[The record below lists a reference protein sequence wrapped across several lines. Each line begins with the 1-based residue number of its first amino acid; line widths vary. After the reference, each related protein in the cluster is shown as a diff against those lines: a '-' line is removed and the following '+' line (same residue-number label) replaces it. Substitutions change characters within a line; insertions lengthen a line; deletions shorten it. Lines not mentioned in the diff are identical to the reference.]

1 MIMAMLQGSSSMRK
15 YSWSAVVSK
24 FKNSRKWKNA
34 SSMKDQ
40 YHCHWYFA
48 FYKSEFNLEPSRK
61 STNWANMISHMC
73 NP

>member
-1 MIMAMLQGSSSMRK
+1 MRK

-24 FKNSRKWKNA
+24 FGKSKKWKNTE
-34 SSMKDQ
+34 SMKNQ

-48 FYKSEFNLEPSRK
+48 TVKSEFNLEPSRK
-61 STNWANMISHMC
+61 VTNWFNMVTSLC